1 MQIIRFRYSYAW
13 IFHSQYGLWYLPRFT
28 LHSIMPALNE
38 HINNHF
44 RRFVFSSA
52 ALKTSPALHEQR
64 KNLERAKTGDLLR
77 AKIQQRPDRQELERR
92 HILEHEECNVDPS
105 LADKQRMLKKARL
118 ADQLNCQISNRPGPL
133 ELIKKNIL
141 HTEEPI
147 ERIVKEGLVS
157 FKATSEGLLN
167 RPQQPHAYITYE
179 DDSQSSEG
187 DQRNTPPRT
196 DGLEGATSS
205 DGLLSVALTIPTTCG
220 PIVVSS
226 PPGLVSTVHSN
237 QPPSLQR
244 ISSTL
249 IIPSQ
254 PVTTQH
260 VSPISSPPPPV
271 ATKIEPT
278 SALHPF
284 KTETSNLFAD
294 LFQSVA
300 ESTSNPLTH
309 HVASPLS
316 SLSPISSVSSPPSQF
331 MVTCRQLPTS
341 SSSNQSNKS
350 DAPGKDKNRKKTK
363 SKPVP
368 KSRQIKFHE
377 YKGPPNAPKNSSSSA
392 SLNEE
397 TSYQLLLKQQ
407 NFLLEYLEGLH
418 KHPATILPA
427 NLQSIQAEVNTFQ
440 QNTSNFLLQPQPSPA
455 PSVASSIPASPAPS
469 CTDSISSELTKL
481 EKMKVSDLKLL
492 LKKRNL
498 PVSGPK
504 PQLIERLRPFLPL
517 ESSEP
522 ARTESVAGETCD
534 METINSPHNSLSP
547 DTSEHDS
554 LMEIQQLDSPSPM
567 GRATPHQIHH
577 HNHNQHQ
584 QQSHHTIN
592 FQNDDK
598 LREQQR
604 KIEELQRKLLQSQEE
619 LMHLKQTNTQ
629 PPPPLIN
636 SESGTVMRPDPT
648 PPPAAPQKMV
658 FKQQLE
664 AKIQNKKMMQLQ
676 REHAN
681 SQQVKLQGIKCY
693 TCIYSN
699 TKR

>member
-1 MQIIRFRYSYAW
+1 
-13 IFHSQYGLWYLPRFT
+13 
-28 LHSIMPALNE
+28 
-38 HINNHF
+38 
-44 RRFVFSSA
+44 
-52 ALKTSPALHEQR
+52 
-64 KNLERAKTGDLLR
+64 
-77 AKIQQRPDRQELERR
+77 
-92 HILEHEECNVDPS
+92 
-105 LADKQRMLKKARL
+105 MLKKARL

-167 RPQQPHAYITYE
+167 RPQQPHAYVTYE

-187 DQRNTPPRT
+187 DLRNTPPRT
-196 DGLEGATSS
+196 DVLECVTSTPPGLVSLA
-205 DGLLSVALTIPTTCG
+205 LSIPTPGG

-226 PPGLVSTVHSN
+226 PPGLVSSVVPL
-237 QPPSLQR
+237 QPPTLQR

-254 PVTTQH
+254 PATTTY
-260 VSPISSPPPPV
+260 VPPPPPPPPPV
-271 ATKIEPT
+271 PIKIEPIPT
-278 SALHPF
+278 IQTF
-284 KTETSNLFAD
+284 KSDTSNLFAE
-294 LFQSVA
+294 LCQSV
-300 ESTSNPLTH
+300 TGTNSNLLTH
-309 HVASPLS
+309 HVASPIS
-316 SLSPISSVSSPPSQF
+316 SLSPISSVSSPPSQL
-331 MVTCRQLPTS
+331 MVTCRQMPT
-341 SSSNQSNKS
+341 SSNQSNKS
-350 DAPGKDKNRKKTK
+350 DAPGKDKNRKKCKTK
-363 SKPVP
+363 QVA
-368 KSRQIKFHE
+368 KSRTIKFHE
-377 YKGPPNAPKNSSSSA
+377 YKGPPNAQKNSSSLA

-418 KHPATILPA
+418 KHPANILPA
-427 NLQSIQAEVNTFQ
+427 NLKSIQAEVNTFQ
-440 QNTSNFLLQPQPSPA
+440 QNTSNFLLQPQQPSPA
-455 PSVASSIPASPAPS
+455 PSIASSIPASPAPS
-469 CTDSISSELTKL
+469 CTDSISSELSKL

-517 ESSEP
+517 EPSEP
-522 ARTESVAGETCD
+522 PSHTESIASETCD

-554 LMEIQQLDSPSPM
+554 LMEVQQLDSPSPM
-567 GRATPHQIHH
+567 GRATPHQLHH
-577 HNHNQHQ
+577 HNQHLQHNNTN
-584 QQSHHTIN
+584 QQSQHTN
-592 FQNDDK
+592 QNDEK

-604 KIEELQRKLLQSQEE
+604 KIEELQRKLRQSQEE

-636 SESGTVMRPDPT
+636 SESGTVMRPDHT
-648 PPPAAPQKMV
+648 PPPATPTVLTQKMM

-664 AKIQNKKMMQLQ
+664 AKIQKDKMMQRLQ
-676 REHAN
+676 REHAAF
-681 SQQVKLQGIKCY
+681 QQVKQLQGNLIIDKHLKP
-693 TCIYSN
+693 IRNRLGSL
-699 TKR
+699 RIQLRS

>member
-1 MQIIRFRYSYAW
+1 
-13 IFHSQYGLWYLPRFT
+13 
-28 LHSIMPALNE
+28 
-38 HINNHF
+38 
-44 RRFVFSSA
+44 
-52 ALKTSPALHEQR
+52 
-64 KNLERAKTGDLLR
+64 
-77 AKIQQRPDRQELERR
+77 
-92 HILEHEECNVDPS
+92 
-105 LADKQRMLKKARL
+105 MLKKARL

-167 RPQQPHAYITYE
+167 RPQLPHTYITYE

-187 DQRNTPPRT
+187 DLRNTPPRS
-196 DGLEGATSS
+196 DVLEGASS
-205 DGLLSVALTIPTTCG
+205 SAGLISVALSIPTTCG

-226 PPGLVSTVHSN
+226 PPGLVSTAHPLK
-237 QPPSLQR
+237 PPFLQCL
-244 ISSTL
+244 SSTL

-254 PVTTQH
+254 PVNTTF
-260 VSPISSPPPPV
+260 VPPPPPPPPPV
-271 ATKIEPT
+271 PIKIEPNAT
-278 SALHPF
+278 LQPF
-284 KTETSNLFAD
+284 KTDTSNLFAE
-294 LFQSVA
+294 LCQSVVG
-300 ESTSNPLTH
+300 STSNLLTH

-316 SLSPISSVSSPPSQF
+316 SLSPLSSVSSPTSHL
-331 MVTCRQLPTS
+331 MVTCRQLPS
-341 SSSNQSNKS
+341 SSCSNQSIKS
-350 DAPGKDKNRKKTK
+350 DAPGKDKNRKKCKT
-363 SKPVP
+363 KPVA
-368 KSRQIKFHE
+368 KSRTIKFHE
-377 YKGPPNAPKNSSSSA
+377 YKGPPNAQKSSSSST

-418 KHPATILPA
+418 KHPANILPA
-427 NLQSIQAEVNTFQ
+427 NLKSIQAEVNTFQ

-469 CTDSISSELTKL
+469 CTDSISSELSKL

-522 ARTESVAGETCD
+522 TQTESVASETCD
-534 METINSPHNSLSP
+534 MEAINSPRNSLSP

-554 LMEIQQLDSPSPM
+554 LMEVLQIDSPNPM
-567 GRATPHQIHH
+567 GRATPHQFHL
-577 HNHNQHQ
+577 HNQHQ
-584 QQSHHTIN
+584 QNAQQSHNNNH

-604 KIEELQRKLLQSQEE
+604 KIEELQRKLRQSQEE

-648 PPPAAPQKMV
+648 PPPAAPPVITQKMK

-664 AKIQNKKMMQLQ
+664 AKIQMEKLKR
-676 REHAN
+676 REHADF
-681 SQQVKLQGIKCY
+681 QQGKLQGNFFKCGVFY
-693 TCIYSN
+693 LKLVLKSYYISIL
-699 TKR
+699 